1 MTINSTE
8 NKNLII
14 DQQNKLIDFLYKEQ
28 AQHVEQIN
36 EKNENMN
43 IIYNMIAEL
52 YEYIQDGDYIENEY
66 ILEQLAT
73 MQNYAK

>member
-1 MTINSTE
+1 MTIDSTE
-8 NKNLII
+8 NKSLII

-36 EKNENMN
+36 EKNENLN

>member
-1 MTINSTE
+1 MTIDNTE

-36 EKNENMN
+36 EKNENLN
-43 IIYNMIAEL
+43 IIFNMIAEL
-52 YEYIQDGDYIENEY
+52 YEYIQDSDYVENEY

>member
-1 MTINSTE
+1 MTIDSTE

-36 EKNENMN
+36 EKQEQLDT
-43 IIYNMIAEL
+43 IFSSIAEL
-52 YEYIQDGDYIENEY
+52 YDIIDE
-66 ILEQLAT
+66 
-73 MQNYAK
+73 

>member
-1 MTINSTE
+1 MTIDSTE

-36 EKNENMN
+36 EKNENLN
-43 IIYNMIAEL
+43 IIYNIIAEL

>member
-1 MTINSTE
+1 MTIDSTE

-36 EKNENMN
+36 EKNENLN